1 MNSSFFA
8 QRKRKPTTVVIDDE
22 DNQIKDGMNNNAKK
36 KKTKNGN
43 FALMSLQYLL
53 VRLVNPNFHKK
64 EMKKITAS
72 LFVVVAVVAVSNTD
86 TLVVEKAFPRK
97 PFKIEQN

>member
-36 KKTKNGN
+36 KKNKKGN

-72 LFVVVAVVAVSNTD
+72 LLLYIHNIFINYHD
-86 TLVVEKAFPRK
+86 
-97 PFKIEQN
+97 

>member
-8 QRKRKPTTVVIDDE
+8 QKKRKPTTVVIDDE
-22 DNQIKDGMNNNAKK
+22 DNQIKDRMNNNAKK
-36 KKTKNGN
+36 KNKKGN

-72 LFVVVAVVAVSNTD
+72 LLLYIHNIFINYHD
-86 TLVVEKAFPRK
+86 
-97 PFKIEQN
+97 

>member
-22 DNQIKDGMNNNAKK
+22 DNQIKDRMNNNAKK
-36 KKTKNGN
+36 KNKKGN

-72 LFVVVAVVAVSNTD
+72 LLLYIHNIFINYHD
-86 TLVVEKAFPRK
+86 
-97 PFKIEQN
+97 